1 MPEDCIKNINNN
13 AKGKGIGCNGGWV
26 GMWGAFGNWKWE
38 IKLEEGDVGAGLV
51 VGNCQIDNKDASC
64 SQSVTECKAAGAVP
78 VV

>member
-1 MPEDCIKNINNN
+1 MPKERGLDVMVVGWEC
-13 AKGKGIGCNGGWV
+13 GSLGG
-26 GMWGAFGNWKWE
+26 FWKWE
-38 IKLEEGDVGAGLV
+38 IRLEEGDVGAGLV

>member
-1 MPEDCIKNINNN
+1 MPKER
-13 AKGKGIGCNGGWV
+13 GLGEMVGGWECGSLGGFWKLDWKRV
-26 GMWGAFGNWKWE
+26 MWGR
-38 IKLEEGDVGAGLV
+38 GLV

>member
-1 MPEDCIKNINNN
+1 MGMWVPGGLFE
-13 AKGKGIGCNGGWV
+13 IGNWKLDWNRA
-26 GMWGAFGNWKWE
+26 MWGAGM
-38 IKLEEGDVGAGLV
+38 V

>member
-1 MPEDCIKNINNN
+1 MKW
-13 AKGKGIGCNGGWV
+13 WV
-26 GMWGAFGNWKWE
+26 GGNVGPWGAFRNWKLE
-38 IKLEEGDVGAGLV
+38 IRLEEGDVGAGLV